1 MTTEY
6 YTLSAIIEQVA
17 HSGKAIR
24 ILDGGNDIW
33 LPLSLIQ
40 VDKHPVD
47 EANIDAKAGELVDI
61 TMPEWLALKKGLI

>member
-1 MTTEY
+1 MPNEY
-6 YTLSAIIEQVA
+6 YTMSAIIEQVS

-40 VDKHPVD
+40 VNKQQVD
-47 EANIDAKAGELVDI
+47 DLDAKAGELVDI
-61 TMPEWLALKKGLI
+61 TMPEWLAIKKGFI